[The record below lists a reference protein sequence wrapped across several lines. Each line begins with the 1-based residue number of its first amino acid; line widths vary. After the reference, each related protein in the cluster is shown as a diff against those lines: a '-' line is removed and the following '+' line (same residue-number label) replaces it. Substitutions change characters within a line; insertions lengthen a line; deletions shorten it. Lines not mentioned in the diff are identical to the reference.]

1 MTSDEL
7 VTVMVPRRHLS
18 HVYGLI
24 ASLDSGEGNAPVAVP
39 TPPPNGNGA
48 TLEEWTPLRLRKM
61 LQQSPP
67 AMKDVLRTMAEHPD
81 EWLTTQQLAAAIQ
94 NNPNADWMTVA
105 GTMGAF
111 GRRVKNRY
119 GLESSPFEKRYDHQA
134 KSKVYRMSAATSAQV
149 LQVLQ
154 EI

>member
-1 MTSDEL
+1 MTTDEL
-7 VTVMVPRRHLS
+7 VPVMVPRPLLT

-24 ASLDSGEGNAPVAVP
+24 AKLHGELTAPVDVP
-39 TPPPNGNGA
+39 TQHANGDATTSNG
-48 TLEEWTPLRLRKM
+48 WTPSLLRKM

-81 EWLTTQQLAAAIQ
+81 EWLTTKQLAEAIQ
-94 NNPNADWMTVA
+94 NNRNADWMTLA

-111 GRRVKNRY
+111 GRRLKNRY
-119 GLESSPFEKRYDHQA
+119 GIENPPFEKRYDHEF
-134 KSKVYRMSAATSAQV
+134 KGKVYRMSAATSAQV
-149 LQVLQ
+149 LTVLQ